1 MITPKRHRILQLREL
16 QPIASDFSDSVETG
30 DSLPGFAW
38 SISRF
43 FGHLLPRQ
51 LCITSAGL
59 RAEGRIVRA
68 KITLTRAFGAAAG
81 FPAKEQARQIIGGAG
96 RDILTGTVANA

>member
-68 KITLTRAFGAAAG
+68 KITLTRAFGAAS
-81 FPAKEQARQIIGGAG
+81 PATKRARRIVSGAE
-96 RDILTGTVANA
+96 RDILTPL